1 MSISTVLMSFQ
12 PFISRVF
19 VFFALDTD
27 TETYMTHEKI
37 NRIISLVGVDQRG
50 GCVLWAR
57 SNNQFSHCR
66 RCVW

>member
-50 GCVLWAR
+50 GCVL
-57 SNNQFSHCR
+57 
-66 RCVW
+66 